1 MRCLSAVYDISCD
14 KGSSLTLQSKWRMG
28 NTLSMSHP
36 PFFVS
41 EPNLT
46 PSDKKLGSA
55 ARNVC
60 VCFALKKRQLRCG
73 DYGDFGDDGYKVVR
87 YLC

>member
-1 MRCLSAVYDISCD
+1 
-14 KGSSLTLQSKWRMG
+14 MG

-46 PSDKKLGSA
+46 PSDKKLGS
-55 ARNVC
+55 VGGKFYS
-60 VCFALKKRQLRCG
+60 VKSLRLFIKE
-73 DYGDFGDDGYKVVR
+73 YREFSEVKEFWELVKNKS
-87 YLC
+87 LNSLNSLNSLITI

>member
-1 MRCLSAVYDISCD
+1 
-14 KGSSLTLQSKWRMG
+14 MG
-28 NTLSMSHP
+28 RTPSTTHRWHFCRALH
-36 PFFVS
+36 
-41 EPNLT
+41 LT

-87 YLC
+87 YCLVRKKVDS